1 MDEQKEFIEQ
11 EKTPIGIIFD
21 SINYYSVDDIDKF
34 ISNMNNEQALYCLIE
49 AVKSAY
55 KRNTFSLL
63 ESEVLSKSLRIITL

>member
-1 MDEQKEFIEQ
+1 MDEQKDFIEQ